1 MYCGAGASC
10 FASASQED
18 LKSKVVMWALFG
30 RWIKLYGFSC
40 YNAERVREREREKE
54 RERFLSFSFLC
65 WDVFNSVKLLCIRN
79 AYTSL

>member
-1 MYCGAGASC
+1 MYCGAGARC

-30 RWIKLYGFSC
+30 RWIELYGFPC
-40 YNAERVREREREKE
+40 YNAERERE